1 MAVRGYPED
10 VFQTRQSVQ
19 TQEPVPVHVVYP
31 APAVQASEG
40 TNNTTLVIFGI
51 VALVGLL
58 GLFALLG
65 TNNNK
70 RCDR

>member
-1 MAVRGYPED
+1 VAIRGYPED

-31 APAVQASEG
+31 APAMQTSEG

-65 TNNNK
+65 TTTNK
-70 RCDR
+70 KCER